1 MARND
6 AFYRRA
12 TSSYGEI
19 ADLEIIQTK
28 RIRGSGSGLAWGL
41 ISRFSVIDYEV
52 QDGTR
57 KLVTKITCARALVR
71 RISANGKFTQTRS
84 GTQIRLLRVWC

>member
-1 MARND
+1 MFLVVTVNTLFGQRPQRLWVALGCSGL
-6 AFYRRA
+6 F
-12 TSSYGEI
+12 GV
-19 ADLEIIQTK
+19 
-28 RIRGSGSGLAWGL
+28 GSGLALSL

-71 RISANGKFTQTRS
+71 RISANGKFIQTGS
-84 GTQIRLLRVWC
+84 GTEIKLWRVR